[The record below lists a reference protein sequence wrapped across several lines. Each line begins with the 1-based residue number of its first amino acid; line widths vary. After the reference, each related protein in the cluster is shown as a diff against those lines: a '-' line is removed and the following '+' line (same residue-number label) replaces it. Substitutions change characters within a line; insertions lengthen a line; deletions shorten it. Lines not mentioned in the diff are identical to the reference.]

1 MSNGEQMAAKLA
13 GASAPANSQQP
24 QGKSATLASA
34 IIGGV
39 SALAAAGVSGYS
51 AWRANRANRD
61 LMHEQNQWNLDQ
73 WNRENLYNLPSSQ
86 FARLKAA
93 GLNPSLIYGEGGIMN
108 EAANSFPAADA
119 PTMRPELT
127 IDPLTASQVQ
137 LNEAQAQSIKD
148 ANERENAKQGSIL
161 EQLKKQNEQLDAL
174 NTNYR
179 EMLDGIKSDNAKKA
193 IEVAIAT
200 ETKDVAVQQI
210 VDTGKMTHEQAS
222 YYVLSLMTDI
232 GLKESEE
239 ALNRSRS
246 KLSAA
251 EIRKINNDINLS
263 KEYLSIEKDYLFLAN
278 MQSGMEVRRFLAEAP
293 YLDQNAKNQADMFEA
308 NTRIRQKEQHI
319 IETYGDTQSAMEIL
333 RILVGAGHDVVDS
346 YTDLHPVSRKGK
358 KVVKRTNPTTTTTT
372 WQ

>member
-1 MSNGEQMAAKLA
+1 MSKGEQMAAKLA

-24 QGKSATLASA
+24 QRKDATAA
-34 IIGGV
+34 IIGAVGTAV
-39 SALAAAGVSGYS
+39 AAAISGYS
-51 AWRANRANRD
+51 TWRANRANVG

-73 WNRENLYNLPSSQ
+73 WNRENSYNLPSSQ
-86 FARLKAA
+86 IARLKAA

-108 EAANSFPAADA
+108 EAANSVPAADA

-174 NTNYR
+174 TSNYH
-179 EMLDGIKSDNAKKA
+179 ELLEGIKHDNVKKA
-193 IEVAIAT
+193 VEAAIAT

-210 VDTGKMTHEQAS
+210 VDTGKLTHEQAT

-239 ALNRSRS
+239 ALNRSRAN
-246 KLSAA
+246 LSNA
-251 EIRKINNDINLS
+251 EVRKIDNDINLS
-263 KEYLSIEKDYLFLAN
+263 KEYLSLEKDYLFLAN
-278 MQSGMEVRRFLAEAP
+278 VESGMNVSRFLAEAP
-293 YLDQNAKNQADMFEA
+293 YLDKNAKNQADMFEA

-319 IETYGDTQSAMEIL
+319 IETYGDAQSAMEIL

-358 KVVKRTNPTTTTTT
+358 KVVKRINPTTTTTT